1 MLDALSRYCA
11 EVSKLELADTTREET
26 YYPAIKT
33 LFTEFLNS
41 QKLPF
46 EARTSTSERRAGGG
60 IDLPDLAL
68 YDGSGDFVVALC
80 EVKLPAVTIAKMAT
94 SVERNDQI
102 GRYLAQDRVVILC
115 NLRAFGLLTIS
126 PEFTGRG
133 PVPVVHRR
141 LEETV
146 ELWSAEVSP
155 NANRKISSETA
166 VRFSDLIEAAV
177 TRYAPIAEN
186 RSLGSSLNRL
196 GAQKQICRR
205 NSLMR

>member
-1 MLDALSRYCA
+1 MLNALSRYCT

-26 YYPAIKT
+26 YYPAIKA
-33 LFTEFLNS
+33 LFAELLNS

-46 EARTSTSERRAGGG
+46 EVRMSTSERRAGGG
-60 IDLPDLAL
+60 TDLPDLAL

-80 EVKLPAVTIAKMAT
+80 EVKLPGTTIAKMAT

-133 PVPVVHRR
+133 PIPVAHRR

-146 ELWSAEVSP
+146 ELWSAEVSASAKRTI
-155 NANRKISSETA
+155 NSETA
-166 VRFSDLIEAAV
+166 TRFTDLIEAAV
-177 TRYAPIAEN
+177 TRYAPIAEPE
-186 RSLGSSLNRL
+186 SLAWIL
-196 GAQKQICRR
+196 AKQ
-205 NSLMR
+205 

>member
-11 EVSKLELADTTREET
+11 EVSKLELADTICEEI

-33 LFTEFLNS
+33 LFAEFLNS

-80 EVKLPAVTIAKMAT
+80 EVKLPGITIAKMAT
-94 SVERNDQI
+94 SLERNDQI

-115 NLRAFGLLTIS
+115 DLRAFGLLTIS

-133 PVPVVHRR
+133 PVPVAQRR

-146 ELWSAEVSP
+146 ELWSAEVPAS
-155 NANRKISSETA
+155 AKRKISSETA
-166 VRFSDLIEAAV
+166 SRLADLIEAAV
-177 TRYAPIAEN
+177 MRYAPIAEPE
-186 RSLGSSLNRL
+186 SLARIL
-196 GAQKQICRR
+196 AKQA
-205 NSLMR
+205 